1 MQLHDPHTQS
11 IYFQNPKA
19 FSLSSHPKSKIKR
32 SIFKENQIL
41 ETQNNQLEMK
51 LQEEKTK
58 RELVEIE

>member
-11 IYFQNPKA
+11 IYSQNPKT

-32 SIFKENQIL
+32 SIFEENQIL
-41 ETQNNQLEMK
+41 ETQNNQLETR

-58 RELVEIE
+58 REVVEIE